1 MTENNDRQE
10 LRGGVRTQTEETE
23 YLKKVAETDVGKEFA
38 EVIGSDIGKS
48 HVMANFTKS
57 ETEVLK
63 WLIRYRTKIFL
74 DMHPPQHSK
83 MQGEVRQMLMGDD
96 KTALTD
102 DQVLEIMRI
111 ESVAISRA
119 TLGRNAKQQELI
131 KEQRQVQRREIDES
145 EVPDESGATNDL
157 LSLFR

>member
-1 MTENNDRQE
+1 MSENQE
-10 LRGGVRTQTEETE
+10 QLRGGVRETDKHTDYLQT
-23 YLKKVAETDVGKEFA
+23 VAETDVGKEYA
-38 EVIGSDIGKS
+38 EVVGAELDRSN
-48 HVMANFTKS
+48 VMANRTDS

-63 WLIRYRTKIFL
+63 WLIRFRTKMYL

-83 MQGEVRQMLMGDD
+83 MQGEVRKIFMGDD

-102 DQVLEIMRI
+102 DQILEIKRI

-119 TLGRNAKQQELI
+119 TLGRGAKQQELI

-145 EVPDESGATNDL
+145 EVQDDSGAKGDL